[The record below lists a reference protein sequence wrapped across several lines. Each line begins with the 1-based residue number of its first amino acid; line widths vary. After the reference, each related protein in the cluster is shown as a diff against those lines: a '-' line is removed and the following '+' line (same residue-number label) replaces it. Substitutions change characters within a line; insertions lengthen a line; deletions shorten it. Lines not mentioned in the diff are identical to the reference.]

1 MSLMSPV
8 QQPAKNG
15 QARDLRSAYLVKPT
29 PHHRVDEK
37 IPEDAQP
44 TDIRIFDKLVARYSV
59 GSEGGASQSRG
70 LTPRFLLCQI
80 VGASLFAAAW
90 LLGAPQ
96 YLYAGDPTYLTPAI
110 AGLAVVALL
119 LAAAG
124 RQQAADFISYEL
136 PVLGLLGTFV
146 GLQMAVDATNG
157 DFGAMRAAL
166 GTAFNTTIVG
176 IIGAGWLRLTKQLA

>member
-8 QQPAKNG
+8 HTPVKSGQVWDLLSTYLEPA
-15 QARDLRSAYLVKPT
+15 L
-29 PHHRVDEK
+29 HRRLEENSS
-37 IPEDAQP
+37 EDAQP
-44 TDIRIFDKLVARYSV
+44 LGIRIFDKLGDRYCV
-59 GSEGGASQSRG
+59 GSEGRAGKMRG

-110 AGLAVVALL
+110 ASLAVVALL
-119 LAAAG
+119 FAAAG

-146 GLQMAVDATNG
+146 GLQMAVDATSG
-157 DFGAMRAAL
+157 DFGAIRAAL